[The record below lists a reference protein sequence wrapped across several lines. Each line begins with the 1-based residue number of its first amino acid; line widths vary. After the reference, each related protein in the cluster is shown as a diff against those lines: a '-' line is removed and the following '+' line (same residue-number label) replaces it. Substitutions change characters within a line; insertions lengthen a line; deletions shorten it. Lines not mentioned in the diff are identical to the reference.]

1 MYKALID
8 RVKQNYADYERRMVG
23 GYSKQDI
30 FDIAGRIH
38 AVSDA
43 YSYMTATHNFSEAEL
58 RFLLQFQNPLD
69 MVAQHW
75 RERNMDI
82 GDMSF
87 TMDFIMEPERQR
99 RLLEKYSL
107 VSDTTTQA
115 AEQTADEPEA
125 MKVPLTPREQIYK
138 KLSAE
143 YDAFIADLKGK
154 TPDKIIESAYEKVY
168 KEQILMCFEHGDEFR
183 EKAMGILLA
192 LENPLDDLYWNWV
205 DTDVSDFD
213 DLSDTIS
220 GFIVRELERQDEID
234 TPTPKTPYQH
244 TEETLNHTARGI
256 NGELSVGGY
265 VIVAPHD
272 DYGHLVGEV
281 IYIDKLGTPEHD
293 TGNPGDDVH
302 VSFRAFIYPPWQQ
315 NAFAEHFSEL
325 VGSVYRPF
333 HELPLDD
340 VIIASD
346 ALISLDGISIE
357 RINELITDFD
367 EADNFCKSVIGERAI
382 TEPTIAAEPLPQPKP
397 KTPTAPRE
405 PSLLDEVREAARE
418 IEAQKV
424 EKPAHTTKKHDKGIE

>member
-30 FDIAGRIH
+30 FDLAGRIH

-43 YSYMTATHNFSEAEL
+43 YSYMTATHNFSEDEL

-82 GDMSF
+82 SDMSF
-87 TMDFIMEPERQR
+87 TMDFIMEPERRR

-107 VSDTTTQA
+107 TGDTPMQA
-115 AEQTADEPEA
+115 AEQSADEPKAET
-125 MKVPLTPREQIYK
+125 KPLTPREQLYK
-138 KLSAE
+138 KVSAE
-143 YDAFIADLKGK
+143 YDAFLADLKGK
-154 TPDKIIESAYEKVY
+154 TPDKIIDSAYEKVF
-168 KEQILMCFEHGDEFR
+168 KEDIVYSFEYGESFSDKE
-183 EKAMGILLA
+183 IDVLLSVDYP
-192 LENPLDDLYWNWV
+192 LEELYRNWL
-205 DTDVSDFD
+205 DTDVSHMD
-213 DLSDTIS
+213 DLSESIS
-220 GFIVRELERQDEID
+220 GFAKREIERQGEID
-234 TPTPKTPYQH
+234 TPTPKTHYQH
-244 TEETLNHTARGI
+244 TEETLNHTAQGI

-302 VSFRAFIYPPWQQ
+302 VNFLAFNYPPWQQ

-325 VGSVYRPF
+325 AGGEYRHF

-340 VIIASD
+340 VIIAPD
-346 ALISLDGISIE
+346 ALISLSGISTE

-367 EADNFCKSVIGERAI
+367 EADSFCEKV
-382 TEPTIAAEPLPQPKP
+382 LQPKKPPAQEKP
-397 KTPTAPRE
+397 KVQAAARE
-405 PSLLDEVREAARE
+405 PSLLDEVREAVKE
-418 IEAQKV
+418 IEAKKAAQ
-424 EKPAHTTKKHDKGIE
+424 PAHTTKKYDKGIE